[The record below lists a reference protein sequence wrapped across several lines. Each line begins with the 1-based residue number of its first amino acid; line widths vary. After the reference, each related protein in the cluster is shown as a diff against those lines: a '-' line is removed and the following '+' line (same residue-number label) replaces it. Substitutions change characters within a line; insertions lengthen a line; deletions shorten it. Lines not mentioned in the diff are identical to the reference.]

1 MFLIDG
7 FFSERT
13 VIANQKRTGR
23 KHYRAFELST
33 GTTRS
38 GHDHFCSRA
47 IEFGNYNCVGG
58 SKWTKRSVS
67 RRASPRALSSTTS
80 WFDAKTDIT
89 GEQVPLN
96 ELKLAIARWKAGEKT
111 NSSMIRTERKK
122 LIFIYI

>member
-23 KHYRAFELST
+23 KHFRAFELST

-47 IEFGNYNCVGG
+47 IEFGNLYNCVGG
-58 SKWTKRSVS
+58 SKWTSWPALNQFAETGVSGPYTKWRSKHFVLGPETLGS
-67 RRASPRALSSTTS
+67 
-80 WFDAKTDIT
+80 
-89 GEQVPLN
+89 
-96 ELKLAIARWKAGEKT
+96 
-111 NSSMIRTERKK
+111 
-122 LIFIYI
+122 